1 MLVTVPAL
9 LVLSL
14 SSTMPPRSMLALLSA
29 VCLLTATHGAT
40 PPPPNEIVVSAANYA
55 HTPADVLEKMFR
67 RPAEIIDAPP
77 PEDAAR
83 PVQHYQFL
91 KGETYE
97 ADLNYEEV
105 CKLLVPAL
113 AAKNLRNTFDQSKV
127 ELILRVSFGSRRW
140 RDPFVREGDLEWKH
154 GLVPRKRGTSLS
166 AASAWDERAGGD
178 EAALRQTEEALGSA
192 AEGMADRLINGQPT
206 EDYFLIVVDAF
217 ELATLKTKGNST
229 PRAWTTFIAV
239 RQRDRAKFSDVAGA
253 MIARAAPFFG
263 ETLPGKARFTDRE
276 GKVTPGEL
284 RVVEENVAEPKK

>member
-1 MLVTVPAL
+1 MLLRSPPAL
-9 LVLSL
+9 LCAVLVT
-14 SSTMPPRSMLALLSA
+14 STTVLAA
-29 VCLLTATHGAT
+29 Q

-55 HTPADVLEKMFR
+55 HTPAEVLEKMFR

-77 PEDAAR
+77 PETAPR

-97 ADLNYEEV
+97 ADLNYEDV
-105 CKLLVPAL
+105 CKLLAPAL
-113 AAKNLRNTFDQSKV
+113 AAKNLRNTSDQSKV

-154 GLVPRKRGTSLS
+154 GLVPRKRGTALS
-166 AASAWDERAGGD
+166 STAAWDERAGGD
-178 EAALRQTEEALGSA
+178 EAALRQTEEVLGGA

-239 RQRDRAKFSDVAGA
+239 RHRDRAKFSDVAA
-253 MIARAAPFFG
+253 PMITQAAPFFG
-263 ETLPGKARFTDRE
+263 ETLPGKARFIDRQ

-284 RVVEENVAEPKK
+284 RVVEENVPAQKR